1 MFWDPL
7 AIKNVLGNNMST
19 QSWFKTD
26 EPAPNSKIDY
36 RLPTTDYWLL
46 ATGYW
51 LLATGY

>member
-26 EPAPNSKIDY
+26 EPAPNSKMWEENNVHII
-36 RLPTTDYWLL
+36 LC
-46 ATGYW
+46 ATMDKIFFH
-51 LLATGY
+51 LI